1 MGLDLGNLLNTGLD
15 LFERYRGI
23 TAPTAISAP
32 PVTTFPGAG
41 FGADM
46 MAGPQFISDNSPGF
60 GVPGFEVISESEL
73 DKGMVY
79 KKVCGQYKWV
89 KQKRRRR
96 RKLLTDSDYNG
107 LLKLQTL
114 KNNAN
119 MNIAIAK
126 ALGR

>member
-1 MGLDLGNLLNTGLD
+1 MGLDLGNLLNTGLN
-15 LFERYRGI
+15 LYERYQGLA
-23 TAPTAISAP
+23 APSRVSA

-41 FGADM
+41 YGADM
-46 MAGPQFISDNSPGF
+46 VGSPTLIDADAGGF

-79 KKVCGQYKWV
+79 KKVCGEYKWV

>member
-1 MGLDLGNLLNTGLD
+1 MDLGNLLGTGLD
-15 LFERYRGI
+15 LYGRYKNI
-23 TAPTAISAP
+23 Q
-32 PVTTFPGAG
+32 
-41 FGADM
+41 
-46 MAGPQFISDNSPGF
+46 AGPSPAAYMQNVNDTF
-60 GVPGFEVISESEL
+60 GVDPGWSNVDSEIGIPGVEVIRESEL

-89 KQKRRRR
+89 KQKHRRRK
-96 RKLLTDSDYNG
+96 KLLTDSDYNG

-126 ALGR
+126 AIGR